1 MGDDRICVVVV
12 LGKEQQNGYEHY
24 TTFLRRPAFRKPRK
38 KEVVFS
44 LYQGL
49 LLLPASR
56 DEEENQSRF
65 SFCSITTTISERFY
79 SCDERRRKIHFGNI
93 TTYYFSD
100 ELGRRRR
107 CFARLLK
114 LHHKRKFTHLSCKCV
129 TWISLSVRA
138 SKKPKLFCFKV
149 GEKGAFF

>member
-1 MGDDRICVVVV
+1 MLASCKSDDGGRPNMCSSGT
-12 LGKEQQNGYEHY
+12 GKEQQNGYEHY

-114 LHHKRKFTHLSCKCV
+114 V
-129 TWISLSVRA
+129 A
-138 SKKPKLFCFKV
+138 SQKKVYTSKL
-149 GEKGAFF
+149 